1 MRIRNNLDGNGGK
14 FVIDR
19 KMASFK
25 FHFER
30 ILRLRTIFVEACQRS
45 SLEETFPTSS
55 HKLLDEM
62 SGVFEGNGVGR
73 FREGRL
79 SSVDGISSRVSRAHR
94 KVHHLRATFTYE
106 TGCTRG
112 NDSAVQLPAVT
123 CILHPPCHDDPLLSL
138 SLSLILRCTHPPSRE

>member
-1 MRIRNNLDGNGGK
+1 M
-14 FVIDR
+14 IDR

-30 ILRLRTIFVEACQRS
+30 ILRLRTIFVKACQRS

-73 FREGRL
+73 EGPL

-112 NDSAVQLPAVT
+112 AITRRD
-123 CILHPPCHDDPLLSL
+123 LHS
-138 SLSLILRCTHPPSRE
+138 PPSVSR